1 MAAECVFRAYYCP
14 VAAGSVAAPPALH
27 IHVQEKNK
35 WAPVEKKQLFLYIY
49 LLHFLPKP
57 QKRDSLADR
66 LYRVYR
72 C

>member
-35 WAPVEKKQLFLYIY
+35 WAPVEKKTTIFIYI
-49 LLHFLPKP
+49 FITFSAQTTKEG
-57 QKRDSLADR
+57 
-66 LYRVYR
+66 
-72 C
+72 